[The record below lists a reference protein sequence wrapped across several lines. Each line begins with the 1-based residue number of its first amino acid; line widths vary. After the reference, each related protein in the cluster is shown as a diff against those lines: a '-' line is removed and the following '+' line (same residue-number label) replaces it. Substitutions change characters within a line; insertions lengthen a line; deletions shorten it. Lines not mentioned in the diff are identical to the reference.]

1 MYALAIVAI
10 FAALIAAYTTLTDS
24 QMAFVPAASAQ
35 ALALNMGEYRQAVI
49 DYVLQVDPGFQGSVP
64 AAKLSAVANYTPNPL
79 WANYV
84 QGNMVVV
91 YATSQP
97 SSDVVSDIATLA
109 QGSVMAG
116 SAVNGSEVSPGDP
129 TLAIPLPA
137 AIAAAVP
144 NGTPVWLA
152 QVYPS

>member
-1 MYALAIVAI
+1 
-10 FAALIAAYTTLTDS
+10 
-24 QMAFVPAASAQ
+24 
-35 ALALNMGEYRQAVI
+35 VI

-64 AAKLSAVANYTPNPL
+64 AGNLPAVANYTPNPL

-97 SSDVVSDIATLA
+97 PGDVVSDIATLA
-109 QGSVMAG
+109 LGSVMAG

-129 TLAIPLPA
+129 ALAIPLPA
-137 AIAAAVP
+137 PIATVVP
-144 NGTPVWLA
+144 NGAPVWLA

>member
-1 MYALAIVAI
+1 MYAIAVVAI
-10 FAALIAAYTTLTDS
+10 CAALIAAYTTLTDA

-49 DYVLQVDPGFQGSVP
+49 DYVLQAGPGFQGSVP
-64 AAKLSAVANYTPNPL
+64 AAKLSAVANYMPNPL

-84 QGNMVVV
+84 QGNLVVV
-91 YATSQP
+91 YATSMP
-97 SSDVVSDIATLA
+97 SSEVVSDIATLA
-109 QGSVMAG
+109 QGSVLAG
-116 SAVNGSEVSPGDP
+116 SALNGSEVSPGDATP
-129 TLAIPLPA
+129 AIPLPA

-144 NGTPVWLA
+144 NGAPVWLA